1 MGMSL
6 QIRESM
12 LELLFS
18 DKYSTDDTEVLVRDR
33 FEKPRWDELY
43 DTIENPLFGK
53 ITSLMGVSFD
63 NDELRDLFFSFKEGE
78 GCVFIFPFKETE
90 YFLALDLHREKL
102 GDVDTVTLAV
112 YCDARKYVK
121 MKELFE
127 LLYENCTLTWD
138 QEITDSPLVKAV
150 LESDGK
156 RIFYRGRWIPAATD
170 EQKAK
175 VCPKEYMNR
184 LLKGL

>member
-1 MGMSL
+1 MSL

-18 DKYSTDDTEVLVRDR
+18 DKYPGEETEESVRNR
-33 FEKPRWDELY
+33 FEKPKWDDLY
-43 DTIENPLFGK
+43 DTIENPLFAE
-53 ITSLMGVSFD
+53 ITHLMGVSFD
-63 NDELRDLFFSFKEGE
+63 NEELRDLFFSFKEGE
-78 GCVFIFPFKETE
+78 GCVMIFPFKDTE

-102 GDVDTVTLAV
+102 GDVDAVTLAV
-112 YCDARKYVK
+112 CCDARKYVK
-121 MKELFE
+121 LKEMFDV
-127 LLYENCTLTWD
+127 LLDNCTLTKD
-138 QEITDSPLVKAV
+138 QEITDSLLVKAI

-156 RIFYRGRWIPAATD
+156 RIFYRGKWIPAATD

-184 LLKGL
+184 LLKGIGL

>member
-18 DKYSTDDTEVLVRDR
+18 DKYPSEDTEEIVRKR
-33 FEKPRWDELY
+33 FEKQKWQELY
-43 DTIENPLFGK
+43 DTIENPLFAK
-53 ITSLMGVSFD
+53 ITQTMGVSFD
-63 NDELRDLFFSFKEGE
+63 NDELRDFFFSFKEGE
-78 GCVFIFPFKETE
+78 GCVFVFPFKDTE

-102 GDVDTVTLAV
+102 GDVDAVTLAV

-121 MKELFE
+121 LKELFE
-127 LLYENCTLTWD
+127 ILLENCTLTKD
-138 QEITDSPLVKAV
+138 QEITDSLLAKAV

-170 EQKAK
+170 EQKAR
-175 VCPKEYMNR
+175 VCPAAYMNR